1 MVLTL
6 WVIFSPTTPSP
17 LVAALTNLPCS
28 YSRET
33 DKPSIF
39 NSQTY
44 WGLMPSFFILSS
56 KFTTSLS
63 LKTSL
68 NDIIGILWVTFLKE
82 SRTSPP
88 TLFVGES
95 SLANSLY
102 FCSSS
107 SNSRKYLSYSW
118 SVIVGSSK
126 T

>member
-44 WGLMPSFFILSS
+44 
-56 KFTTSLS
+56 
-63 LKTSL
+63 
-68 NDIIGILWVTFLKE
+68 
-82 SRTSPP
+82 
-88 TLFVGES
+88 
-95 SLANSLY
+95 
-102 FCSSS
+102 
-107 SNSRKYLSYSW
+107 
-118 SVIVGSSK
+118 
-126 T
+126 